1 MEGRPAVWL
10 ANVEGQVWVRVG
22 EGKLKPTGVY
32 WNSSMQ
38 VSVQYADGVVALKFV
53 TAYSGAWAVKVGEYD
68 VD

>member
-38 VSVQYADGVVALKFV
+38 VSVQYADGEV
-53 TAYSGAWAVKVGEYD
+53 TRTLWTPTRERGRSRWESTR
-68 VD
+68 